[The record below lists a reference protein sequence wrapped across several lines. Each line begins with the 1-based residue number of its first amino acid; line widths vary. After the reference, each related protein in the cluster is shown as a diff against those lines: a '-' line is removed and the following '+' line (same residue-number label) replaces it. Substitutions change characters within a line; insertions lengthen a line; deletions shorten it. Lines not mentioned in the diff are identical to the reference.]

1 MSNEAMDNK
10 ANNNLKYGTD
20 TPADIQADP
29 FLIAVRRELDHGCDA
44 LDGYTLSRL
53 NRMRHTAMEH
63 KQSTMRSI
71 WLPAGGFVTACMM
84 VLAVSLNPGQSD
96 PVPVTPA
103 LEDLEILTSS
113 ENLELFEDY
122 EFYQW
127 LAENETS
134 V

>member
-1 MSNEAMDNK
+1 MSNEAMDNRVI
-10 ANNNLKYGTD
+10 NNREPGTD
-20 TPADIQADP
+20 GPADP
-29 FLIAVRRELDHGCDA
+29 FLVAVRRELDHGCDA

-53 NRMRHTAMEH
+53 NRIRHAAMEH
-63 KQSTMRSI
+63 KQSPMRSI

-84 VLAVSLNPGQSD
+84 VLAVSLNTGQSD

-127 LAENETS
+127 LADNETS